1 MGIVTKAE
9 LKMMRESGRIVRKA
23 LEEMKAFIEPGVTT
37 GEIDALGRKII
48 EAEGATPSF
57 LGYNGYP
64 ASVCVS
70 LNNEVV
76 HGIPSAGRQVRSGD
90 IVSIDVGAYKNG
102 FHGDAADTVI
112 AGGVSDPRAM
122 MLVKTVYDARDAGI
136 AAAVPGNTLG
146 DVGAAIQ
153 DKVESQ
159 GFSVVRALV
168 GHGIGRKLH
177 EPPQVP
183 NFGRHGRGMKLTQ
196 GLAIAI
202 EPMIN
207 IGDYR
212 VYTLNDRWTVVTAD
226 NSLSAHAEH
235 TLIVQAPEPL
245 ILTA

>member
-76 HGIPSAGRQVRSGD
+76 HGIPSARRQVRSGD

-212 VYTLNDRWTVVTAD
+212 VYTLNDKWTVVTAD

>member
-76 HGIPSAGRQVRSGD
+76 HGIPSARRQVRSGD

>member
-1 MGIVTKAE
+1 
-9 LKMMRESGRIVRKA
+9 MMRESGRIVRKA